1 MSEITATIDQTFQCK
16 FCQRRFQRE
25 ATLLVHVC
33 EQKRRSQERDEVGVN
48 LGLQAYLKFYQVTQG
63 SSRLK
68 TWDDF
73 STSPYYRA
81 FVKFGRYCQS
91 TRVINIP
98 RFVDWLLKH
107 NKKLDHWC
115 RDSIYGEYLL
125 DYTRVEDASDAMVRA
140 IERSVAWAHDTGN
153 PAHDYLRYGNRN
165 ALCHD
170 ITTGRVTP
178 WVLYNCDSGVE
189 FLSDLNTEQIA
200 MTWPWIDSE
209 FWQRRFADYPAD
221 VEYTKAMLAQAGW

>member
-1 MSEITATIDQTFQCK
+1 
-16 FCQRRFQRE
+16 
-25 ATLLVHVC
+25 
-33 EQKRRSQERDEVGVN
+33 
-48 LGLQAYLKFYQVTQG
+48 LKFYQVTQG

-115 RDSIYGEYLL
+115 RDSIYAEYLL

-140 IERSVAWAHDTGN
+140 IERSVDWAHDTGN

-189 FLSDLNTEQIA
+189 FLSDLNTEQIS